1 MAEPL
6 SDHPGARCEP
16 LQVCLDSSAG
26 YSHHLNTSFR
36 MSADQCRAAQSNW
49 GWSLGQER
57 IHLKLKQGQQ
67 VNVVA
72 IGGSNTCG
80 MNYCNSPGRSV
91 DHRCDSPDAM
101 CDGRRVHMGKC
112 GNLTAA
118 WPALLHATLGKCFK
132 NVSVVNRCMRAVG
145 SEHWSS
151 YLSSSAGSH
160 LLDNADAVI
169 LEVAT
174 NDAAR
179 STQDPF
185 GLQALTAQE
194 RLTQILLTHRRRPFI
209 LFLNAGAGDYTARP
223 LLGSPGSLNLS
234 NPPLS
239 KDTRVHEMHN
249 LVAPMDSD
257 EALSRL
263 ARHYGLPYTSLKP
276 ALAPFS
282 GVPFEELDRFWMDGF
297 FFGDNIHASRLG
309 HRMIAAAV
317 VHRLLHVLEEDTDS
331 SSSLWFQGQ
340 TRFYAAPTFLT
351 AGAMKLAGLRQHRF
365 DFRSPTPAVVDAS
378 GFGLNEDVEGKPGLL
393 GHTAGA
399 YVLVA
404 IPAATRRI
412 DLGAMHSYEHNG
424 RMRAIVYSLNL
435 WTLEGIAACLCRHMQ
450 CVPL

>member
-1 MAEPL
+1 M
-6 SDHPGARCEP
+6 
-16 LQVCLDSSAG
+16 
-26 YSHHLNTSFR
+26 
-36 MSADQCRAAQSNW
+36 
-49 GWSLGQER
+49 
-57 IHLKLKQGQQ
+57 
-67 VNVVA
+67 
-72 IGGSNTCG
+72 
-80 MNYCNSPGRSV
+80 
-91 DHRCDSPDAM
+91 
-101 CDGRRVHMGKC
+101 
-112 GNLTAA
+112 
-118 WPALLHATLGKCFK
+118 
-132 NVSVVNRCMRAVG
+132 
-145 SEHWSS
+145 
-151 YLSSSAGSH
+151 
-160 LLDNADAVI
+160 
-169 LEVAT
+169 AT

-194 RLTQILLTHRRRPFI
+194 RLTQILLSHRRRPFI

-412 DLGAMHSYEHNG
+412 DLGAMHSNEHNG
-424 RMRAIVYSLNL
+424 RN
-435 WTLEGIAACLCRHMQ
+435 G
-450 CVPL
+450 

>member
-1 MAEPL
+1 M
-6 SDHPGARCEP
+6 
-16 LQVCLDSSAG
+16 
-26 YSHHLNTSFR
+26 
-36 MSADQCRAAQSNW
+36 
-49 GWSLGQER
+49 
-57 IHLKLKQGQQ
+57 
-67 VNVVA
+67 
-72 IGGSNTCG
+72 
-80 MNYCNSPGRSV
+80 
-91 DHRCDSPDAM
+91 
-101 CDGRRVHMGKC
+101 
-112 GNLTAA
+112 
-118 WPALLHATLGKCFK
+118 
-132 NVSVVNRCMRAVG
+132 
-145 SEHWSS
+145 
-151 YLSSSAGSH
+151 
-160 LLDNADAVI
+160 
-169 LEVAT
+169 AT

-185 GLQALTAQE
+185 GLQALTAQG
-194 RLTQILLTHRRRPFI
+194 RLTQILLSHRRRPFI
-209 LFLNAGAGDYTARP
+209 LHSLPQRRRGRLHCPASLGFARVAQSEQSTAQQGHACA
-223 LLGSPGSLNLS
+223 L
-234 NPPLS
+234 
-239 KDTRVHEMHN
+239 HN

-340 TRFYAAPTFLT
+340 ARFYAAPTFLT

-412 DLGAMHSYEHNG
+412 DLGAMHSNEHNG
-424 RMRAIVYSLNL
+424 RN
-435 WTLEGIAACLCRHMQ
+435 G
-450 CVPL
+450 